1 MFQFFRG
8 AFHRPNDRRP
18 DRRSFRAR
26 SATRDGETDKGRIVP
41 IMRAIEAA
49 LVAAERERSGL
60 SRRVCDVLE
69 RAAVTI
75 GNGDDEYLHR
85 EQLDRHHQNLFDQEI
100 LNGQRRLDQLSS
112 TIAHLQVLKAAALTR
127 FEEVLSHSDT
137 GGVSSAP

>member
-1 MFQFFRG
+1 
-8 AFHRPNDRRP
+8 
-18 DRRSFRAR
+18 
-26 SATRDGETDKGRIVP
+26 
-41 IMRAIEAA
+41 MRAIEAA

-127 FEEVLSHSDT
+127 FEEVLSQSDT